1 MQALEPLIFVF
12 GAMIIAFTSAGI
24 TALYY
29 RARLRRISNETWS
42 RARVFYTRRAAE
54 HFIR

>member
-12 GAMIIAFTSAGI
+12 GAVIIAFTSAGI

-29 RARLRRISNETWS
+29 RARMRRISNETWS